1 MLEILKAN
9 GIEEEQANSIIKA
22 MNEAK
27 LYTTKLENIDDR
39 YAKLKGQKEELD
51 KMVKDRDIQLSD
63 LSKNNKDNT
72 ELKIKLDELQLSN
85 KNQIADYEAKISK
98 MEFDNALDKTLS
110 SAKCKNNKALKA
122 LLDVEGIKYQD
133 GKLEGLE
140 GQLENLKKEASYLFE
155 DVPAGGSG
163 FNPSGLPNGMKNPFS
178 VEHFN
183 LTEQAR
189 IYKENPNLAAQ
200 LKAAK

>member
-9 GIEEEQANSIIKA
+9 GIEEEQANSIVKA

-27 LYTTKLENIDDR
+27 IYTTKLENIDDR

-51 KMVKDRDIQLSD
+51 KMVKERDVQLSD
-63 LSKNNKDNT
+63 LSKNNKDNA
-72 ELKIKLDELQLSN
+72 ELQKMLDDLQVSN

-122 LLDVEGIKYQD
+122 LLDIEGIKYQD

-155 DVPAGGSG
+155 DVQSGGSG
-163 FNPSGLPNGMKNPFS
+163 FNPGGATTGITK
-178 VEHFN
+178 
-183 LTEQAR
+183 EQFR
-189 IYKENPNLAAQ
+189 SMDYTKRMELYNSNEELYNK
-200 LKAAK
+200 LNNE

>member
-9 GIEEEQANSIIKA
+9 GIEEEQANSIVKA
-22 MNEAK
+22 MDEAK
-27 LYTTKLENIDDR
+27 IYTTKLENIDER
-39 YAKLKGQKEELD
+39 YTKLKEQKTELD

-63 LSKNNKDNT
+63 LSKNNKDNA
-72 ELKIKLDELQLSN
+72 ELKTKLDELQLSN
-85 KNQIADYEAKISK
+85 KNQITDYEAKISK

-140 GQLENLKKEASYLFE
+140 GQLENLKKEASYLF
-155 DVPAGGSG
+155 DVEENQGGSG
-163 FNPSGLPNGMKNPFS
+163 FNPSGGNSKMTKEEFSSLGYMQRVELQQNNPTLYS
-178 VEHFN
+178 E
-183 LTEQAR
+183 L
-189 IYKENPNLAAQ
+189 IK
-200 LKAAK
+200 